1 MKFLNFSSIYISLT
15 DKIFEEDISGYVA
28 NFDSY
33 PPSLS
38 ISADFSPTDAIV
50 EGEIRTDVNNV
61 VDDDDGIRVVDS
73 DDGEFVLLNENENP
87 DDPGEL

>member
-15 DKIFEEDISGYVA
+15 DKILEEDNSGYVA

-33 PPSLS
+33 PPYLF
-38 ISADFSPTDAIV
+38 ISADFSSTDEIV
-50 EGEIRTDVNNV
+50 ECEIRTEVNNV
-61 VDDDDGIRVVDS
+61 VDDEDGIRVVDS